1 MSEALMDPKLR
12 FVLAYTAGIAILVF
26 VINRVALG
34 TPTQTSFMWS
44 ALFAAIAFAMAWRQA
59 SQKKKP

>member
-1 MSEALMDPKLR
+1 MDPKLR

-59 SQKKKP
+59 SQKQKKKP

>member
-1 MSEALMDPKLR
+1 MDPKLR

-26 VINRVALG
+26 VVNRVALG
-34 TPTQTSFMWS
+34 TPMQTSFMWS

-59 SQKKKP
+59 SQKKKS